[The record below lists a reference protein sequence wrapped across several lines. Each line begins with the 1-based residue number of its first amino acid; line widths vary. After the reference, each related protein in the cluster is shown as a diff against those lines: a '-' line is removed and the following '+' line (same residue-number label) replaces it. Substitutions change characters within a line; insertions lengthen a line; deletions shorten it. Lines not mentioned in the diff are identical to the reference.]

1 MNFSF
6 NVFSSPPPLTEP
18 KPQQLRRLAQNID
31 GTLEYQHLLNLPDF
45 IGSSTRSLSD
55 IMTDLKE
62 KRFHCISDIEWIY
75 LVFCKAEWD
84 ETASANEVAFTAAAT
99 WEAASNKNF
108 VFSYLV
114 WMLALSYSRKN
125 SMAQSLVDQV
135 NFSLLSNR
143 LPEKKSK
150 LLRFLSQEKYADI
163 AQEACFQNQHP
174 KILFESCNLPGTQE
188 AIDSTLNQSVFG
200 FKNSN
205 LQDNQSGS
213 WLISCF
219 QDMSYNV
226 QVQQVNLLLSNVNSR
241 FSNFQPSLTA
251 WLRQHYWHRSP
262 QSRWNSLNSAAQK
275 SLKIWIHAASWQD
288 FQNLI
293 NTLVRQ
299 LEQAQEQY
307 SNNSKIPQQINQLK
321 RRKEFWSNYSQCF
334 ERLRILVP
342 KESNQFV
349 KGELRQDIDVLV
361 PDQSDPTEVCVF
373 DFGEKYVIEFFRGR
387 GSEMRFLAKGQNPQ
401 VEKRL
406 FEDNNLSICSLR
418 KLGGD
423 KHDHVYLWQAY
434 AERWLR
440 ERGISPN
447 EGIRIW
453 RGIPR
458 QYAEYRQGVGLDLPP
473 MERRQTR
480 ERNLLPW
487 RKTMELIERSCDGS
501 HHTIF
506 RQD

>member
-1 MNFSF
+1 MTFSF
-6 NVFSSPPPLTEP
+6 NVFSSKTPFTEP
-18 KPQQLRRLAQNID
+18 EPRQLKHLAQNLD
-31 GTLEYQHLLNLPDF
+31 GTFEYQNLLNLPDF
-45 IGSSTRSLSD
+45 TGDSTRNLSE
-55 IMTDLKE
+55 IMVDVKAR
-62 KRFHCISDIEWIY
+62 KFGSISDIEWIY
-75 LVFCKAEWD
+75 LVFSKADWD
-84 ETASANEVAFTAAAT
+84 ETVSANEVKLTAAAT
-99 WEAASNKNF
+99 WEAASNKPL
-108 VFSYLV
+108 VLSYLV
-114 WMLALSYSRKN
+114 WMLALSYSRQN
-125 SMAQSLVDQV
+125 ALAQSLVDQV

-143 LPEKKSK
+143 LPEKTSK
-150 LLRFLSQEKYADI
+150 LLRFLSQEAYAEI
-163 AQEACFQNQHP
+163 AQEACRQNQSP
-174 KILFESCNLPGTQE
+174 KVLFESCKLPGTQE
-188 AIDSTLNQSVFG
+188 AIGFTLNQSVLG
-200 FKNSN
+200 FKNSD
-205 LQDNQSGS
+205 LQENRSGS

-219 QDMSYNV
+219 EDMSDDL
-226 QVQQVNLLLSNVNSR
+226 QVKQVTLLLSHIDSR

-262 QSRWNSLNSAAQK
+262 QSRWNRLNSAAQK
-275 SLKIWIHAASWQD
+275 SLKLWIHAASWQD

-299 LEQAQEQY
+299 LEQKQELY
-307 SNNSKIPQQINQLK
+307 PNNPKIPQQINQLK

-342 KESNQFV
+342 QESNQFV

-361 PDQSDPTEVCVF
+361 SDQSDPTEVCIF

-387 GSEMRFLAKGQNPQ
+387 GSEMRSLAKGQNPH

-458 QYAEYRQGVGLDLPP
+458 QYAQYRQGVGLDLPP

-480 ERNLLPW
+480 ERNLQQW
-487 RKTMELIERSCDGS
+487 RNTMDLIENNCQNSV
-501 HHTIF
+501 
-506 RQD
+506 